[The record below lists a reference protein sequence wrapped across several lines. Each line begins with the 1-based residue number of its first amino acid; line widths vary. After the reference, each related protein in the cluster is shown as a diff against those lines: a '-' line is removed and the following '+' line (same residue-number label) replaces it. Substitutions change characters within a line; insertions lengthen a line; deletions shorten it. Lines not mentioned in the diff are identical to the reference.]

1 MISMK
6 SDELREKYLSF
17 FESKGCVRRPSDV
30 LVPRWD
36 PSVLFTPAG
45 MNQFKDH
52 FLGRCKLDFTRATT
66 CQKCLRTG
74 DIDNVGRTAYHHTFF
89 EMLGNFSFG
98 DYFKREAILWA
109 WEFLTSKKWLSIDPD
124 RLSATIYL
132 NDDEA
137 ANIWLNEV
145 KIPSERL
152 QRMDEDENFWPASAP
167 SQGPDGVCGPCSEI
181 YVATPRDPRA
191 GAPVEVWNLVFTQF
205 NRVGPPPNNLRPL
218 PSKNIDTGMGFER
231 MASVLQG
238 VDTNYH
244 IDILRPLVEAAGE
257 VCRVKYEPESDNG
270 RRLRRIAD
278 HVRACSFAIH
288 ENVYP
293 DNEKQGYV
301 VRKLIRRAVLDGY
314 QMGIHE
320 AFLYQLPPVVAELMK
335 GPYPE
340 LQETVTRVAQ
350 GLRNEES
357 HFFEVLNAEMPRVER
372 LFEETAKAKSKI
384 VSGRETYDLLQT
396 HGFPPELTET
406 LAVERGLEID
416 WDGFKKAKGEHEAA
430 SGAGQRK
437 ELFKKGPLDKI
448 RETLPSSE
456 FVGYESESC
465 KAQVMGLLANN
476 ELSYK
481 LDELDSK
488 LPAVIVLDRT
498 PFYAEMGGQVGDTGW
513 IVGPKGR
520 FEVTDTRTE
529 DDFILHI
536 GHLREGKIEYK
547 DPVEAM
553 VDSPRRQ
560 AIRRAHSATHLLQYA
575 LRKTLGTQT
584 HQKGSKVEAD
594 LLRFDFN
601 HDHALTPEQLTTIEA
616 EVNARAIEAVPVAWK
631 LMPKEE
637 AQRLGA
643 MMLFGEKYPDIVRVV
658 SMGEYSKELCGG
670 THLANTAQTGL
681 MKIIGEESIAKGIR
695 RITALTG
702 LAAVQRVQRDE
713 AVLRRIALTIRAAV
727 EDLPDR
733 VETLMK
739 QVRELQ
745 KKASAAPKA
754 EGAGVDQLVAGA
766 VELQGVKIVAAD
778 VPGGTPQ
785 SLRDLIDQLRRKAAP
800 VAVLLGTK
808 QDEGKVLLI
817 AGLSRDLVD
826 RGLDCVQWIRE
837 AAAMVGGKGGGRADM
852 AQAGGKLAEKLGE
865 ALELGRS
872 EMEKRLAG

>member
-1 MISMK
+1 MK
-6 SDELREKYLSF
+6 SDELREKYLAF

-98 DYFKREAILWA
+98 DYFKREAIHWA
-109 WEFLTSKKWLSIDPD
+109 WEFLTSKQWMGVDPA

-132 NDDEA
+132 DDDEA
-137 ANIWLNEV
+137 AKIWLDEI
-145 KIPSERL
+145 KLPAERL
-152 QRMDEDENFWPASAP
+152 KRMDEDENFWPASAP

-181 YVATPRDPRA
+181 YVTTPR
-191 GAPVEVWNLVFTQF
+191 GSVEVWNLVFTQF

-218 PSKNIDTGMGFER
+218 PSKNINTGMGFER
-231 MASVLQG
+231 MASVMQG
-238 VDTNYH
+238 VETNYH

-257 VCRVKYEPESDNG
+257 VCGVKYEPDSDNG

-278 HVRACSFAIH
+278 HVRACTFAIH

-301 VRKLIRRAVLDGY
+301 IRKLIRRAVLDGY

-320 AFLYQLPPVVAELMK
+320 AFLYQLPQVVTDLMK
-335 GPYPE
+335 HPYPE
-340 LQETVTRVAQ
+340 LQETVQRVAQ
-350 GLRNEES
+350 GLKNEEGQ
-357 HFFEVLNAEMPRVER
+357 FFEVINAGMPRVER
-372 LFEETAKAKSKI
+372 LFEETAKAKSKT
-384 VSGRETYDLLQT
+384 VSGREAFNLLQT
-396 HGFPPELTET
+396 YGFPPELTET
-406 LAVERGLEID
+406 LAVERGLKLD
-416 WDGFKKAKGEHEAA
+416 WDGLKKAQQKHEEA

-437 ELFKKGPLDKI
+437 ELFKQGPLDTI
-448 RETLPSSE
+448 RKTLPASE
-456 FVGYESESC
+456 FVGYATETAE
-465 KAQVMGLLANN
+465 ATVMGLLVND

-488 LPAVIVLDRT
+488 LPTVIVLDHT
-498 PFYAEMGGQVGDTGW
+498 PFYGEMGGQVGDTGW
-513 IVGPKGR
+513 IIGPNGR
-520 FEVTDTRTE
+520 FEVTDTRVE
-529 DDFILHI
+529 DDFTLHV
-536 GHLREGKIEYK
+536 GHLREGRIEYK
-547 DPVEAM
+547 DAVQAT

-560 AIRRAHSATHLLQYA
+560 AIRRAHSATHILQYA
-575 LRKTLGTQT
+575 LQKTLGKQT

-601 HDHALTPEQLTTIEA
+601 YDQTLLPEQIAMIET
-616 EVNARAIEAVPVAWK
+616 EVNARVLDAAPVQWT
-631 LMPKEE
+631 LMPKDE
-637 AQRLGA
+637 AQKLGA
-643 MMLFGEKYPDIVRVV
+643 MMLFGEKYPDVVRVV
-658 SMGEYSKELCGG
+658 SMGEFSKELCGG
-670 THLANTAQTGL
+670 THLENTAQTGML
-681 MKIIGEESIAKGIR
+681 KIIGEESVAKGIR

-702 LAAVQRVQRDE
+702 MAAVARAQRDE
-713 AVLRRIALTIRAAV
+713 GLLRRMAGALRTAV
-727 EDLPDR
+727 EELPDR
-733 VETLMK
+733 VEALAK

-745 KKASAAPKA
+745 KKSSAAPRA
-754 EGAGVDQLVAGA
+754 EGVGVDQLVANA
-766 VELQGVKIVAAD
+766 VDVRGVKIVAAD
-778 VPGGTPQ
+778 MPGATPQ
-785 SLRDLIDQLRRKAAP
+785 SMRDMIDQLRRKSAP

-808 QDEGKVLLI
+808 QEEGKVMLI

-826 RGLDCVQWIRE
+826 RGLDSVQWIRE

-852 AQAGGKLAEKLGE
+852 AQAGGKLAEKLAD
-865 ALELGRS
+865 ALELGRR
-872 EMEKRLAG
+872 EIEKRLAG